1 MCCSISEADLKRSSH
16 SGHWNTSIRILL
28 PIDGSGNPTSSRG
41 RLTGHDPK
49 RERAGVEMRVIKI
62 LLVSAVVTVLGAG
75 PALAC
80 GGLVAPNGS
89 VNLVRTT
96 TLAAYVDGVERYMTS
111 FEFAGAG
118 KGKFGSIVPLPD
130 VPTQVRKAGRWTLQR
145 LVEEVQPR
153 VFALAD
159 GEAAG
164 AAEDRSAKVL
174 FEKEVSA
181 LDVTVLEGG
190 GDEVGR
196 WAKENGFFLPPDAPE
211 VLDFYAERSPIFMA
225 VRFDLGR
232 AAEKNLSAGDGIPIQ
247 VTIPTDQPWV
257 PLRILGLGR
266 QADEIVEADVFLLNE
281 EQPALLPAPAEP
293 GAIQGLVRERSE
305 PASDL
310 LLQDLASDKRMGWLP
325 TDGMWLDYIR
335 INTPA
340 GELDHDLALD
350 VSGGVPSYVD
360 AGLAPGSGAAALP
373 TDPVMWWP
381 WVLAALFA
389 GGVLVVTGRM
399 AGSR

>member
-1 MCCSISEADLKRSSH
+1 M
-16 SGHWNTSIRILL
+16 
-28 PIDGSGNPTSSRG
+28 
-41 RLTGHDPK
+41 
-49 RERAGVEMRVIKI
+49 RAIKI
-62 LLVSAVVTVLGAG
+62 LLVTAVVTVLGAG

-111 FEFAGAG
+111 FEFAGAA

-130 VPTQVRKAGRWTLQR
+130 VPTDVRKAGRWTLQR
-145 LVEEVQPR
+145 LVQEVQPE

-159 GEAAG
+159 QSAAG
-164 AAEDRSAKVL
+164 AAEARSAKVL

-190 GDEVGR
+190 GDEVGK
-196 WAKENGFFLPPDAPE
+196 WAKDNGFFLPPDAPE
-211 VLDFYAERSPIFMA
+211 VLDFYAARSPIFMA

-232 AAEKNLSAGDGIPIQ
+232 AEEKGIQAGDGIPVQ

-281 EQPALLPAPAEP
+281 ERPALLPAPAEP
-293 GAIQGLVRERSE
+293 GAIQGLIRERSE

-325 TDGMWLDYIR
+325 TEGMWLDYIR

-340 GELDHDLALD
+340 GQLDHDLALD
-350 VSGGVPSYVD
+350 VSGGAPSFVD
-360 AGLAPGSGAAALP
+360 AGMAPGSATAALP
-373 TDPVMWWP
+373 ADPVMWWP
-381 WVLAALFA
+381 WLVAALFA
-389 GGVLVVTGRM
+389 AGVLAATGKL

>member
-1 MCCSISEADLKRSSH
+1 M
-16 SGHWNTSIRILL
+16 
-28 PIDGSGNPTSSRG
+28 
-41 RLTGHDPK
+41 
-49 RERAGVEMRVIKI
+49 RAIKI

-174 FEKEVSA
+174 FQKEVSA

-211 VLDFYAERSPIFMA
+211 VLDFYAARSPIFMA
-225 VRFDLGR
+225 VRFDLER
-232 AAEKNLSAGDGIPIQ
+232 AAEKDLSAGDGIPIQ

-360 AGLAPGSGAAALP
+360 AGLAPGSGAAAPP

-389 GGVLVVTGRM
+389 GGVLVATGRM